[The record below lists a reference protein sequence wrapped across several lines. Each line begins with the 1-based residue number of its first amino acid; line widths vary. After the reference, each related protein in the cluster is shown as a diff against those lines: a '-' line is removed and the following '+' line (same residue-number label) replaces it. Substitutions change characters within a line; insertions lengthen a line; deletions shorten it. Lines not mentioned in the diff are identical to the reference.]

1 MFYQVI
7 VISLIIAEAL
17 LMLISL
23 AYFRRLQLIS
33 KEFRSIFAEYKN
45 DRVVLFNQLK
55 DLTTVISKE
64 EDNTLKMVF
73 CLQDIDRV
81 VAKILLWT
89 QDPKNIAEHSTLKK

>member
-7 VISLIIAEAL
+7 IISLIIAEVI

-23 AYFRRLQLIS
+23 IYFRRLQLIS
-33 KEFRSIFAEYKN
+33 NEFTLIFTEYKN

-55 DLTTVISKE
+55 DLTTIINKK

-81 VAKILLWT
+81 VTKILLWT
-89 QDPKNIAEHSTLKK
+89 QDFNNIAEYSTLKK